1 MIPAAIHTFLS
12 DTETPTFWQKI
23 TGHRALFIYLAVL
36 LASLILLMLLLIIKN
51 ARDVKIRE
59 EEKKLLRE
67 KRRFSRLSEAD
78 EKAEKTRRESGD
90 KKEQDI
96 GLSEICERFRDFAAS
111 RMGLYY
117 ETDVIRAFIASLSVC
132 RLIIMQGISGTGKT
146 SLAYAFGK
154 FICHE
159 ATIVPVQPSWKDR
172 TDMLGYYNEF
182 TGNFTETELLSM
194 IYDANRSDEIYTAVL
209 DEMNIARV
217 EYYFAEFLSVLELPD
232 PESRKIEVVSDT
244 RENDPQ
250 LLKDG
255 KLSVPDNIW
264 FIGTAN
270 NDDSTLSIS
279 DKVYDRAMVIELQS
293 RAKPFSAPDTAPYAL
308 SASYLFFLFGRAG
321 GEFRMSDE
329 MRRKIERID
338 SYLTAHLG
346 ITFGNRIMMQTER
359 FIPVFRACGGT
370 EEQAAD
376 LILSRKVLRKL
387 DLQNPVYVSAE
398 AEGLLSELDAVFGE
412 GVMKQCAS
420 YVRKFV
426 RL

>member
-1 MIPAAIHTFLS
+1 MTPSMIYALASF
-12 DTETPTFWQKI
+12 ETKPTFWQTI
-23 TGHRALFIYLAVL
+23 TGHKALFVYLAVL
-36 LASLILLMLLLIIKN
+36 LASLILLMLLLIIRN
-51 ARDVKIRE
+51 AKDIKTRE
-59 EEKKLLRE
+59 AEKKMLKE
-67 KRRFSRLSEAD
+67 KRRFSRLCEAD
-78 EKAEKTRRESGD
+78 ARAD
-90 KKEQDI
+90 KPVKLPPDEEVT
-96 GLSEICERFRDFAAS
+96 LPEFCERFRDFAAS

-117 ETDVIRAFIASLSVC
+117 EPEVIAAFVSSLSVS
-132 RLIIMQGISGTGKT
+132 RLVIMQGISGTGKT

-154 FICHE
+154 FVQHE

-182 TGNFTETELLSM
+182 TGNFTETELLNM
-194 IYDANRSDEIYTAVL
+194 IYEANRSDRIFTAVL

-232 PESRKIEVVSDT
+232 PDSRKIEVVSDT

-250 LLKDG
+250 LIKDG

-293 RAKPFSAPDTAPYAL
+293 RAKPFSAPDTAPL
-308 SASYLFFLFGRAG
+308 PFSAPHLFSLFEQAR
-321 GEFRMSDE
+321 GEFAMSDE
-329 MRRKIERID
+329 TRRRIERID
-338 SYLTAHLG
+338 AYLTARLQ
-346 ITFGNRIMMQTER
+346 ITFGNRIMMQTEK

-370 EEQAAD
+370 EDQAVD
-376 LILSRKVLRKL
+376 LILARKVLRKL
-387 DLQNPVYVSAE
+387 ELQNPVYVSAE
-398 AEGLLSELDAVFGE
+398 AEGLISELNNVFGE
-412 GVMKQCAS
+412 GAMKHCVS

-426 RL
+426 KL

>member
-1 MIPAAIHTFLS
+1 MIYLL
-12 DTETPTFWQKI
+12 TEQSPSFEAEPTFWQKI
-23 TGHRALFIYLAVL
+23 TGHRALFVYLAVL
-36 LASLILLMLLLIIKN
+36 LASLILLMLLLIIRN
-51 ARDVKIRE
+51 AREVRTRE
-59 EEKKLLRE
+59 AEKKLAKE
-67 KRRFSRLSEAD
+67 KRRFSRLCEAD
-78 EKAEKTRRESGD
+78 ARAKSMPKALPD
-90 KKEQDI
+90 DDI
-96 GLSEICERFRDFAAS
+96 ELSSLCDRFRDFAAS

-117 ETDVIRAFIASLSVC
+117 EPEVIRTFISALSVS
-132 RLIIMQGISGTGKT
+132 RLVIMQGISGTGKT

-154 FICHE
+154 FVLHE

-182 TGNFTETELLSM
+182 TGTFTETELLDM
-194 IYDANRSDEIYTAVL
+194 IYEANRSDRIFTAVL

-244 RENDPQ
+244 RDNDPE
-250 LLKDG
+250 LIKGG

-293 RAKPFSAPDTAPYAL
+293 RAKPFTAPDTDPVIL
-308 SASYLFFLFGRAG
+308 SAPHLFSLFDKARGD
-321 GEFRMSDE
+321 FSMSDE
-329 MRRKIERID
+329 LRRKIERID
-338 SYLTAHLG
+338 AYLTSRLG
-346 ITFGNRIMMQTER
+346 ITFGNRIMTQTER

-370 EEQAAD
+370 EDQAAD
-376 LILSRKVLRKL
+376 LILSKKVLRKL
-387 DLQNPVYVSAE
+387 ELQNPVYVSAE
-398 AEGLLSELDAVFGE
+398 ADGLISELNNVFGD
-412 GVMKQCAS
+412 GVMRHCLS
-420 YVRKFV
+420 YVGKFV

>member
-1 MIPAAIHTFLS
+1 MIYLLTGQSPSFEA
-12 DTETPTFWQKI
+12 EPTFWQKI
-23 TGHRALFIYLAVL
+23 TGHRALFVYLAVL
-36 LASLILLMLLLIIKN
+36 LASLILLMLLLIIRN
-51 ARDVKIRE
+51 AREVRTRE
-59 EEKKLLRE
+59 AEKKLAKE
-67 KRRFSRLSEAD
+67 KCRFSRLCEAD
-78 EKAEKTRRESGD
+78 ARAKSMPKALPD
-90 KKEQDI
+90 DDI
-96 GLSEICERFRDFAAS
+96 ELSSLCDRFRDFAAS

-117 ETDVIRAFIASLSVC
+117 EPEVIRTFISALSVS
-132 RLIIMQGISGTGKT
+132 RLVIMQGISGTGKT

-154 FICHE
+154 FVLHE

-182 TGNFTETELLSM
+182 TGNFTETELLDM
-194 IYDANRSDEIYTAVL
+194 IYEANRSDRIFTAVL

-244 RENDPQ
+244 RDNDPE
-250 LLKDG
+250 LIKGG

-293 RAKPFSAPDTAPYAL
+293 RAKPFTAPDTDPVIL
-308 SASYLFFLFGRAG
+308 SAPHLFSLFDKARGD
-321 GEFRMSDE
+321 FSMSDE
-329 MRRKIERID
+329 LRRKIERID
-338 SYLTAHLG
+338 AYLTSRLG
-346 ITFGNRIMMQTER
+346 ITFGNRIMTQTER

-370 EEQAAD
+370 EDQAAD
-376 LILSRKVLRKL
+376 LILSKKVLRKL
-387 DLQNPVYVSAE
+387 ELQNPVYVSAE
-398 AEGLLSELDAVFGE
+398 ADGLISELNNVFGD
-412 GVMKQCAS
+412 GVMRHCLS
-420 YVRKFV
+420 YVGKFV